1 MKLTKEQFL
10 ARCANAYDAGLCT
23 PERMRLLERWV
34 DMVMR
39 LEGGQTYIFAEM
51 LELERKRLDGMYPQA
66 CLANDQDGYA
76 LIQFAAILTHH
87 CQKCA
92 VDPHAWWTRAAFC
105 EHKKPYKTDIGCGDD
120 GE

>member
-1 MKLTKEQFL
+1 MTKKQFL
-10 ARCANAYDAGLCT
+10 ARCANAWDAGFCT
-23 PERMRLLERWV
+23 DDRLKLLERWL

-39 LEGGQTYIFAEM
+39 FEGGQVNIFLEEM
-51 LELERKRLDGMYPQA
+51 ERERKRLHGMYSSDV
-66 CLANDQDGYA
+66 LANDKDGYA

-92 VDPHAWWTRAAFC
+92 VDPQAWWTRPGFC
-105 EHKKPYKTDIGCGDD
+105 EHQKQRNCGDD